1 MRSTILLAILL
12 PLSAHAAGSVTYIL
26 ETTASPTSDQTDA
39 YSTIRKAMD
48 SAVGYYNKYTNLRK
62 SLRVQ
67 YNTGVNTA
75 DGNSNGTI
83 RFGSNRSYMQV
94 GTAMHEIAHTL
105 GLGTTNAYTSL
116 MVGGQWQGAAGIA
129 ALKEI
134 DGASAILKGDGMHFW
149 PYGIN
154 YESEVKG
161 VATLVGHCKV
171 VQGMYMDMYHERVAF
186 EGRIR
191 SKATGKCMV
200 RTANTLSMGVCSDSS
215 SLASIVAMGTS
226 DTTYRLEF
234 GDRVLDTPNESN
246 AGGVVMGLY
255 DWNGGAHQTFRM
267 EGTPYAAI
275 RTFKLK
281 MAHSG
286 LYLTSSAENV
296 TQNAVAG
303 TADQNTQLWELL
315 TGTTGVDPRR
325 ASEPHRDSP
334 EHRDALGR
342 MRMPVSRTGER
353 LAPGF

>member
-1 MRSTILLAILL
+1 MRSTLLALLL
-12 PLSAHAAGSVTYIL
+12 PLSAQAAGNLSYVL
-26 ETTASPTSDQTDA
+26 ETAASPTSDQTEA
-39 YSTIRKAMD
+39 YAAIRKAMD
-48 SAVGYYNKYTNLRK
+48 SAVGYYNKYTSLRK
-62 SLRVQ
+62 NLRVQ

-105 GLGTTNAYTSL
+105 GLGTTSAYTSL

-129 ALKEI
+129 ALKEL
-134 DGASAILKGDGMHFW
+134 DGSSATLKGDAQHFW

-161 VATLVGHCKV
+161 VATLVGHCKI
-171 VQGMYMDMYHERVAF
+171 VQAMYQDMHQEKLLF

-191 SKATGKCMV
+191 ARGTNRCMV
-200 RTANTLSMGVCSDSS
+200 RDGNVLEMGICTDSTSRMRIVSMGETDVTCR
-215 SLASIVAMGTS
+215 M
-226 DTTYRLEF
+226 EF
-234 GDRVLDTPNESN
+234 GDKVLDTPNESS
-246 AGGVVMGLY
+246 AGGVAMGLY

-275 RTFKLK
+275 RTFRLK
-281 MAHSG
+281 MAHSD
-286 LYLTSSAENV
+286 LYLTSNAVNV
-296 TQNAVAG
+296 TQNAAVG
-303 TADQNTQLWELL
+303 SADQDTQLWELL
-315 TGTTGVDPRR
+315 DDAVGIAPRR

-334 EHRDALGR
+334 ERRDALGR
-342 MRMPVSRTGER
+342 TRTPTSRAGER